1 MKFGLLGR
9 KLGHSYSPEIHSHL
23 GSTPYSLYEVEP
35 EQLESFLK
43 QGDFTGINVTM
54 PYKKDVIPF
63 LNSLSDTAGKLG
75 AVNTIVRTSDG
86 KLLGHNTDYY
96 GFSYLL
102 HRITPTPAGKKIL
115 VLGSGGAS
123 NTVVAVLREEG
134 AIPVIISR
142 NGENNYENLHLHTD
156 ADAIVNTTPVGMYP
170 NTGVSPV
177 DLTQFPHLSWV
188 LDIVYNPAK
197 TQLLLDA
204 EKLGIPSE
212 NGLRMLVAQAKES
225 AEWFLQKKLE
235 DSLIETVYKT
245 LSVKMK
251 NIILIGMPGSGKS
264 TVAAALSET
273 LGREYRDTDQRI
285 TELAC
290 RSIPKIFEQEKEAG
304 FRKLETRAIAE
315 ISKQSGLIIATGGGC
330 VTVPENIPLLRQN
343 GILFWLHR
351 DLDKLPTNGRP
362 LSQNHPL
369 SQLYEKRVPL
379 YQAAA
384 DYSISNNGSLED
396 TLAQILNIL
405 EKEL

>member
-1 MKFGLLGR
+1 MKYGLLGR

-35 EQLESFLK
+35 DQLKDFLHS
-43 QGDFTGINVTM
+43 GDFTGLNVTM

-63 LNSLSDTAGKLG
+63 LDSLSDTAAKLG
-75 AVNTIVRTSDG
+75 AVNTIVRTPDG

-96 GFSYLL
+96 GFTCLL
-102 HRITPTPAGKKIL
+102 HRITPAPAGKKIL

-134 AIPVIISR
+134 ANPVVISR

-156 ADAIVNTTPVGMYP
+156 AEAIVNTTPVGMYP

-177 DLTQFPHLSWV
+177 DLKRFPHLSWV

-204 EKLGIPSE
+204 EKLGIPWE

-235 DSLIETVYKT
+235 DGLIETIYKK

-264 TVAAALSET
+264 TVAAALSQM
-273 LGREYRDTDQRI
+273 LSRECRDTDQRI
-285 TELAC
+285 AEMAGCT
-290 RSIPKIFEQEKEAG
+290 IPEIFEQEKEAG
-304 FRKLETRAIAE
+304 FRKLETQAIAE

-343 GILFWLHR
+343 GILFWLQR

-362 LSQNHPL
+362 LSQKYPL
-369 SQLYEKRVPL
+369 SELYEKRVPL

-384 DYSISNNGSLED
+384 DYTISNNGALED
-396 TLAQILNIL
+396 TLAQILNTL